1 MEYRTEIEEYLVDT
15 ICDDADDM
23 IDFVDARYGLEE
35 HVAIKISQ
43 LTNDELIATYGDYI
57 THISIDD
64 LISEIESEE
73 D

>member
-1 MEYRTEIEEYLVDT
+1 MKYRIEIEEYIVDT

-23 IDFVDARYGLEE
+23 IDFVDVRYDLEE
-35 HVAIKISQ
+35 DVAIKISR
-43 LTNDELIATYGDYI
+43 LTDDELIVTYRDYI